1 MGIAGDK
8 PRQLAP
14 TVGTTGSGSTG
25 SPASSSSSYVRS
37 HLFIASTLG
46 QTGRRL
52 RNIIAAAR
60 SSSDLQD
67 PDILEAFCEQRLG

>member
-1 MGIAGDK
+1 LPGRTSSIGADRGDDGIWIYGLAGSFIVFI
-8 PRQLAP
+8 RQI
-14 TVGTTGSGSTG
+14 TSVH
-25 SPASSSSSYVRS
+25 R
-37 HLFIASTLG
+37 ITLG
-46 QTGRRL
+46 QIGRRL